1 MKNVHPVLALGLER
15 TTFLLLHLA
24 TLFDFAVYLK
34 DIKEFV
40 KESTS
45 KIQLKGGLIRNLTK
59 E

>member
-1 MKNVHPVLALGLER
+1 MKNVHPVLVLGLER
-15 TTFLLLHLA
+15 TIFLLLHLA